1 MVDGR
6 KSGIVKRI
14 RCKTVKRRIGGGKGQ
29 RDCHKMNRYRGYQ
42 WKVLRK
48 GDVTSWTEIN
58 EVWNRGHH
66 KLRTTSRFLVR
77 RCHNHIHSPTLVV
90 YHFLLLPLP
99 LCITVS
105 FSHVS
110 CLFISVAFFFST
122 SIGVSH
128 THHWYPLQT
137 EAVTNPWIHWMNTVY
152 LRAQPW
158 LDIVCII
165 FMLMHRAQ
173 FLCRWDEWYRHT
185 FFLFFLFFF
194 FVYWLLHCLFSERK
208 GRICVF
214 SYKQCCLFTISAK
227 TRHSSLSASNCGHW
241 QIPVIYAFVS
251 RKKKVPRSVLFCTK
265 SLGVCAGAETH
276 PLFEFV
282 GNMFSSLCNPAD
294 KPTNSP
300 TNLADVVKYLGKV
313 AP

>member
-29 RDCHKMNRYRGYQ
+29 RDCQKMNRYRGYQ

-99 LCITVS
+99 LCITIS

-137 EAVTNPWIHWMNTVY
+137 EAVTNPWIHWMNTVC

-185 FFLFFLFFF
+185 FFFCFFFCLLTAPLSLFRAEGTYMCVFIQTMLHIHYLCQDPAFLFISIELWSLTNTSHICICLKKEKSSQICPF
-194 FVYWLLHCLFSERK
+194 LHQKFRGLCW
-208 GRICVF
+208 GWDP
-214 SYKQCCLFTISAK
+214 
-227 TRHSSLSASNCGHW
+227 SS
-241 QIPVIYAFVS
+241 V
-251 RKKKVPRSVLFCTK
+251 R
-265 SLGVCAGAETH
+265 VCW
-276 PLFEFV
+276 
-282 GNMFSSLCNPAD
+282 
-294 KPTNSP
+294 
-300 TNLADVVKYLGKV
+300 KYV
-313 AP
+313 Q